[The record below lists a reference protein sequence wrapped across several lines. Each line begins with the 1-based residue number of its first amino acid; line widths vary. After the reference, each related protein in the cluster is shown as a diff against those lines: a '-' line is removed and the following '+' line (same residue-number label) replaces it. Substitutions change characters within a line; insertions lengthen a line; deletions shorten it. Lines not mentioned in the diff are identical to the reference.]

1 MNGIE
6 FKGVHHRFGDNQV
19 LRGLDL
25 EVGEGEVVALLGR
38 NGAGKTTS
46 IQALLGFLEPDAGE
60 THLLGQPSLE
70 LDPDLR
76 ERVGFV
82 SEGHKLYGWMRL
94 SRVLDFEASTRRNF
108 DRDAAERTLRA
119 LGLKP
124 KQWVQSLSRG
134 QRAQVALTIALAGD
148 PDVLILDD
156 PAMGLDAVMRRDFLD
171 AMIDLLGQD
180 GRCVLFS
187 SHILSDVERVADRVA
202 ILHEGALIV
211 NAELD
216 DLRMRVQRRFVMCD
230 PGAEPPPADL
240 EGVLR
245 CQRKRDGFELLTL
258 DWDAEREAQAHAM
271 GWRWSDPV
279 STNLEELFFDLTV
292 AESKGDLTSALGA
305 GVA

>member
-25 EVGEGEVVALLGR
+25 EVAEGEVVALLGR

-46 IQALLGFLEPDAGE
+46 IQTLLGFLEPDAGE
-60 THLLGQPSLE
+60 ARLLGTPSLE
-70 LDPDLR
+70 LGPEQR

-94 SRVLDFEASTRRNF
+94 SRVLDFEAATRRKF
-108 DRDAAERTLRA
+108 DRGAAERTLKA
-119 LGLKP
+119 LGLGL
-124 KQWVQSLSRG
+124 KQWVQTLSRG
-134 QRAQVALTIALAGD
+134 QRAQVALTVALAGD

-171 AMIDLLGQD
+171 AMIDLLGQE

-202 ILHEGALIV
+202 ILHEGSLVV

-216 DLRMRVQRRFVMCD
+216 ELRSRVKRRFVTCE
-230 PGAEPPPADL
+230 PGAEPPPAHF

-245 CQRKRDGFELLTL
+245 CQRKREGFELLTV
-258 DWDAEREAQAHAM
+258 DWSPETEAEAHAM
-271 GWRWSDPV
+271 GWRWSEPV
-279 STNLEELFFDLTV
+279 GTNLEELFFDLTV
-292 AESKGDLTSALGA
+292 ADSKGDLTRALSG

>member
-1 MNGIE
+1 M
-6 FKGVHHRFGDNQV
+6 
-19 LRGLDL
+19 
-25 EVGEGEVVALLGR
+25 
-38 NGAGKTTS
+38 
-46 IQALLGFLEPDAGE
+46 
-60 THLLGQPSLE
+60 
-70 LDPDLR
+70 
-76 ERVGFV
+76 
-82 SEGHKLYGWMRL
+82 
-94 SRVLDFEASTRRNF
+94 
-108 DRDAAERTLRA
+108 
-119 LGLKP
+119 
-124 KQWVQSLSRG
+124 
-134 QRAQVALTIALAGD
+134 ALTIALAGD

-202 ILHEGALIV
+202 ILHEGRLIV

-216 DLRMRVQRRFVMCD
+216 DLRTRVQRRFVMCE

-258 DWDAEREAQAHAM
+258 DWDAEREGQAHAM

-292 AESKGDLTSALGA
+292 AESKGELTSALGA

>member
-6 FKGVHHRFGDNQV
+6 FNDVRHRFGDTQV
-19 LRGLDL
+19 LDGLDL
-25 EVGEGEVVALLGR
+25 QVGEGEVVALLGR

-46 IQALLGFLEPDAGE
+46 IQALLGFLEPEAGE
-60 THLLGQPSLE
+60 TRLLGTPSLE
-70 LDPDLR
+70 LGPEQR

-82 SEGHKLYGWMRL
+82 SEGHKLYSWMTL
-94 SRVLDFEASTRRNF
+94 ARVLDFEAATRQRF
-108 DRDAAERTLRA
+108 DRDAAERTLKA

-124 KQWVQSLSRG
+124 KQWVQRLSRG
-134 QRAQVALTIALAGD
+134 QRAQVALTVALAGD

-171 AMIDLLGQD
+171 AMIDLLGQE

-202 ILHEGALIV
+202 ILHEGSLIV

-216 DLRMRVQRRFVMCD
+216 DLRHRVQRRFVMCD
-230 PGAEPPPADL
+230 PGAEPPPADF

-245 CQRKRDGFELLTL
+245 CQRKREGFELLTL
-258 DWDAEREAQAHAM
+258 DWNSESEARARSM

-279 STNLEELFFDLTV
+279 PTNLEELFFDLTV
-292 AESKGDLTSALGA
+292 EERNSDLTRALSGGMA
-305 GVA
+305 